1 MEQLKKQ
8 IQEQVEEQD
17 IVEDLN
23 IEGVKITKFTA
34 EMAAL
39 FTQHQQLLGL
49 ALQKCGLTTL
59 EGFPKVSKL
68 QNLELENNSLTGAAI
83 KFIADNFKE
92 LLNLN
97 LSQNNIKSVD
107 DLKPLA
113 SLTKLE
119 SLEVKDNPLTKEAG
133 YHKKIFELLPSL
145 KVLDNKNQ
153 KGEEVLDDDGDED
166 IDDDEFDDEDGDDSY
181 DESEEDDDEES
192 EEPVKP
198 IKKNKK

>member
-23 IEGVKITKFTA
+23 IDGVKITKFTE

-39 FTQHQQLLGL
+39 FTQHQQLVSLSFE
-49 ALQKCGLTTL
+49 KCGLTTL
-59 EGFPKVSKL
+59 DGFPKLKQL
-68 QNLELENNSLTGAAI
+68 QNLEFENNSLTGTAI

-92 LLNLN
+92 LINLN

-113 SLTKLE
+113 SLTKLD
-119 SLEVKDNPLTKEAG
+119 SLELKDNPLTKEAG
-133 YHKKIFELLPSL
+133 YHKKVFQLLPSL
-145 KVLDNKNQ
+145 KSLDNKNE
-153 KGEEVLDDDGDED
+153 KGEEVLDDEGDED
-166 IDDDEFDDEDGDDSY
+166 LDDDEFDQDDSY
-181 DESEEDDDEES
+181 DESEEDDEES

-198 IKKNKK
+198 TKKTKK

>member
-1 MEQLKKQ
+1 MEQLKQQ

-23 IEGVKITKFTA
+23 IEGVKITKFTE

-49 ALQKCGLTTL
+49 TFENCGLTTL
-59 EGFPKVSKL
+59 EGFPKLKKL
-68 QNLELENNSLTGAAI
+68 QNLELENNSLTGTAI
-83 KFIADNFKE
+83 KFISDNFKE

-113 SLTKLE
+113 TLTKLE
-119 SLEVKDNPLTKEAG
+119 SLELIDNPLTKEAG
-133 YHKKIFELLPSL
+133 YHKKVFQLIPSL
-145 KVLDNKNQ
+145 KVLDNKNE
-153 KGEEVLDDDGDED
+153 KGEEVLDDED
-166 IDDDEFDDEDGDDSY
+166 DDDEFDEDEDDSY
-181 DESEEDDDEES
+181 EESIDDDEES

-198 IKKNKK
+198 TKKTKK

>member
-8 IQEQVEEQD
+8 IQEQAEEQD

-23 IEGVKITKFTA
+23 IEGVKITKFTE

-49 ALQKCGLTTL
+49 AFEKCGLTTL
-59 EGFPKVSKL
+59 EGFPKLKKL
-68 QNLELENNSLTGAAI
+68 QNLEFPNNSLTGTAI

-92 LLNLN
+92 LNNLN

-113 SLTKLE
+113 TLTKLE
-119 SLEVKDNPLTKEAG
+119 SLELIDNPLTKEAG
-133 YHKKIFELLPSL
+133 YHKKVFQLIPSL
-145 KVLDNKNQ
+145 KVLDNKNE
-153 KGEEVLDDDGDED
+153 KGEEVLDDEGDED
-166 IDDDEFDDEDGDDSY
+166 IDDDEFDEDDSY
-181 DESEEDDDEES
+181 DESEEDEES

-198 IKKNKK
+198 IKKTKK

>member
-1 MEQLKKQ
+1 MEQLKQQ

-23 IEGVKITKFTA
+23 IEGVKIQKFTE

-49 ALQKCGLTTL
+49 TFEKCGLTTL
-59 EGFPKVSKL
+59 DGFPKLSKL
-68 QNLELENNSLTGAAI
+68 QNLELENNSLTGTAI

-92 LLNLN
+92 LINLN

-107 DLKPLA
+107 ELKPLA

-119 SLEVKDNPLTKEAG
+119 SLELKDNPLTKEAG
-133 YHKKIFELLPSL
+133 YHKNVFQLLSSL

-153 KGEEVLDDDGDED
+153 KGEEVLNDDEDED
-166 IDDDEFDDEDGDDSY
+166 IDDDEFDEDGGDDSF
-181 DESEEDDDEES
+181 DDSEEDDES

>member
-1 MEQLKKQ
+1 MEQLKKL

-23 IEGVKITKFTA
+23 IDGVKITKFTE

-49 ALQKCGLTTL
+49 SFEKCGLTTL
-59 EGFPKVSKL
+59 DGFPKLKKL
-68 QNLELENNSLTGAAI
+68 QNLEFENNSLTGTAI

-92 LLNLN
+92 LINLN

-119 SLEVKDNPLTKEAG
+119 SLELKDNPLTKEAG
-133 YHKKIFELLPSL
+133 YHKKVFQLLPSL
-145 KVLDNKNQ
+145 KVLDNKNE
-153 KGEEVLDDDGDED
+153 KGEEVLDDEVDDED
-166 IDDDEFDDEDGDDSY
+166 IDDDQLDEDDSF
-181 DESEEDDDEES
+181 DESEVDDEES

-198 IKKNKK
+198 TKKTKK